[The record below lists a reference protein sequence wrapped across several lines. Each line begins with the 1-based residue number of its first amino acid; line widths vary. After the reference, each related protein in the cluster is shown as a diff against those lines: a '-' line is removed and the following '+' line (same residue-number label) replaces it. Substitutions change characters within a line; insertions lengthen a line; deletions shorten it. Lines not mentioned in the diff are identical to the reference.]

1 MNVCPTCHG
10 NGFLNYGDGQVDCP
24 TCGGSGEI
32 QTRKSITLE
41 AASLIC
47 GDRAETHGPVEQN
60 FKNIGALW
68 GSYLGKEISSLDVGN
83 MLTLLK
89 IARTK
94 TNPSHRDN
102 YVDGAG
108 YLALT
113 GEVNLVGGKE

>member
-1 MNVCPTCHG
+1 MNICPTCHG
-10 NGFLNYGDGQVDCP
+10 NGFLNSGDGQVDCP

-32 QTRKSITLE
+32 QARHSIALE

-47 GDRAETHGPVEQN
+47 GDRSDTHGPVDQN

-68 GSYLGKEISSLDVGN
+68 GSYLGQEISVLDVGN

-94 TNPSHRDN
+94 TNPQHRDN

-113 GEVNLVGGKE
+113 GEVNLGEEN